1 MVACLALIPGW
12 RYYAQNE
19 VGQEANSTF
28 NVEVF
33 TPVQVCCSQ
42 NDIAGF
48 TTSVVLMLRLLRFA
62 SQELDQVS
70 ADIAS
75 KYILKL
81 VDDDALAVATVRTMQ
96 S

>member
-1 MVACLALIPGW
+1 MATLHSERSWTRSQLDLHRRGV
-12 RYYAQNE
+12 YARSGLLCPNGI
-19 VGQEANSTF
+19 VT
-28 NVEVF
+28 
-33 TPVQVCCSQ
+33 
-42 NDIAGF
+42 IATHF
-48 TTSVVLMLRLLRFA
+48 DVNRLLFVCFT